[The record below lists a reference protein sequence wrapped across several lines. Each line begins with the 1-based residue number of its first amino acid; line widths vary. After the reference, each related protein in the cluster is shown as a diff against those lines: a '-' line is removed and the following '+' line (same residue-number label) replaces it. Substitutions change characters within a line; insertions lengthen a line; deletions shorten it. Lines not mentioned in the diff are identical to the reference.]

1 MLKFFKKIVTES
13 AQEEFIFNPVV
24 LLMIEIAKAD
34 GNLDHEER
42 NKILQLMNDYRGES
56 NIKKSFDEY
65 LDHSDSSSSMY
76 EWIKNINTEYQ
87 YDEKLKMMKKL
98 WSLIL
103 VDGSIDV
110 YEENLYFKI
119 GNLLKI
125 KRSHLVKIKAFEDK

>member
-1 MLKFFKKIVTES
+1 
-13 AQEEFIFNPVV
+13 
-24 LLMIEIAKAD
+24 
-34 GNLDHEER
+34 
-42 NKILQLMNDYRGES
+42 
-56 NIKKSFDEY
+56 
-65 LDHSDSSSSMY
+65 MY
-76 EWIKNINTEYQ
+76 EWIKNINTEYE

>member
-24 LLMIEIAKAD
+24 LLMLEIAKAD

-110 YEENLYFKI
+110 YE
-119 GNLLKI
+119 
-125 KRSHLVKIKAFEDK
+125 